1 MGAAASSKYEST
13 IYTLA
18 AKPADCSD
26 IASLEAARDEM
37 RGLRSLASEASKPDF
52 QRQLTA
58 VQKESDRLRATLLEE
73 RSKLAALAEQKG
85 ELEDEIEN
93 AALRA
98 ENAELREARFV
109 ADENARLRAEN
120 AALRDERQR
129 REDLAAHGEPLFTV
143 GRDAPEVARALA
155 VYEEQL
161 ARWAGTRDDLAAA
174 TARVVLLRA
183 AKAEAFGDEVES
195 LQARATEALDHACSA
210 VDAVAA
216 RGAPALPS
224 ERVPKR
230 QFDQFVKKLE
240 AKTRSLSNAIAPM
253 VDLLSER
260 EDEARALAKWWEGAR
275 PGTYRTSLEGG
286 EPPSVAE
293 LMGGPP
299 VVMRVETTLPL
310 PELAPAADEGEALR
324 IDDVIANVR
333 DDAAWAD
340 KILPTLPIEWKEYL
354 TSDEFIDSAM
364 DKFDAL
370 DADGNEKLSP
380 DELVPVVSELSQ
392 GQPWDIDD
400 KHCVEFAEIFDA
412 DKNGFI
418 DRGEFFRFVQFLVV
432 MSHFSSPEAEVDDII
447 EEAELD
453 EALRIDDVIANV
465 RDDAAWADKILPS
478 LPIEWKD
485 YLFSEQFVDDAM
497 NQFDALDVD
506 CSGALTPDE
515 LVPVVAELSSGRPWD
530 IDEAHCLQFAEIFD
544 KDKNGVID
552 RGEFFRFVQF
562 LVVMSFASSA
572 EAEAA
577 AAAAESYEVAVF
589 DPWGT
594 SSVRQAAA
602 EYTVGELRRAV
613 AERTETPPMRL
624 RLVLDGVPLAG
635 SGDEPLAE
643 TLRRAH
649 AARLAN
655 PRDDAAIA
663 RKLAEELRDTK
674 DELERLKRSY
684 ARAADDGAKA
694 RRLLADANQALR
706 NEREKAPT
714 GAALSQLL
722 DGLPPAVAA
731 RVIQELRATVS
742 VYSGFGARYG
752 L

>member
-1 MGAAASSKYEST
+1 MGGQDPA
-13 IYTLA
+13 TLPDEW
-18 AKPADCSD
+18 KDYLTSD
-26 IASLEAARDEM
+26 EFIDDAMD
-37 RGLRSLASEASKPDF
+37 KF
-52 QRQLTA
+52 
-58 VQKESDRLRATLLEE
+58 DRLDADGNE
-73 RSKLAALAEQKG
+73 KLSPD
-85 ELEDEIEN
+85 EL
-93 AALRA
+93 
-98 ENAELREARFV
+98 
-109 ADENARLRAEN
+109 
-120 AALRDERQR
+120 
-129 REDLAAHGEPLFTV
+129 
-143 GRDAPEVARALA
+143 
-155 VYEEQL
+155 
-161 ARWAGTRDDLAAA
+161 
-174 TARVVLLRA
+174 
-183 AKAEAFGDEVES
+183 
-195 LQARATEALDHACSA
+195 
-210 VDAVAA
+210 
-216 RGAPALPS
+216 
-224 ERVPKR
+224 VP
-230 QFDQFVKKLE
+230 V
-240 AKTRSLSNAIAPM
+240 
-253 VDLLSER
+253 
-260 EDEARALAKWWEGAR
+260 
-275 PGTYRTSLEGG
+275 
-286 EPPSVAE
+286 VAE
-293 LMGGPP
+293 LAQGQPWDIDDKHCVEFAEIFDADKNGFIDRREFFRFVQFL
-299 VVMRVETTLPL
+299 VVMSFMSNEGGGGD
-310 PELAPAADEGEALR
+310 AAEFGDDVAVDDLDGDLEEQLR

-340 KILPTLPIEWKEYL
+340 KILPSLPDEWKEYL

-400 KHCVEFAEIFDA
+400 KHCVEFAEIFDADKNGFIDRGEFFRFVQFLVVMSHFSSPEPEVDDIIEEAELNEALRIDDVIANVRDDAAWADKILPSLPDEWKDYLTSDEFIDSAMDKFDALDADGNEKLSPDELVPVVSELSQGQPWDIDDKHCIEFAEIFDA

-602 EYTVGELRRAV
+602 EYTVGEMRRAV

-643 TLRRAH
+643 TLRRARTRRGWRTR
-649 AARLAN
+649 AR
-655 PRDDAAIA
+655 
-663 RKLAEELRDTK
+663 
-674 DELERLKRSY
+674 
-684 ARAADDGAKA
+684 
-694 RRLLADANQALR
+694 
-706 NEREKAPT
+706 
-714 GAALSQLL
+714 
-722 DGLPPAVAA
+722 
-731 RVIQELRATVS
+731 
-742 VYSGFGARYG
+742 
-752 L
+752 